1 MFRPFV
7 LSQTR
12 NAKKAGQRNG
22 AQMLRWRPRLFN
34 ERFLGLLTEMLL
46 YNEIG
51 MRAPYESIKS
61 FFHSLHLNSLLYQS
75 R

>member
-1 MFRPFV
+1 M
-7 LSQTR
+7 Q
-12 NAKKAGQRNG
+12 KKQDSEMVRKCCVGDLEFLMRG
-22 AQMLRWRPRLFN
+22 FM
-34 ERFLGLLTEMLL
+34 RFLGLLTEMLL